1 MSFPARNGIKT
12 ARQTKFCALCS
23 AAAQVCVSAR
33 RWSIRKK
40 KLEFWTKISR
50 HLRSQVRAIPL
61 KVKRIKKSARFSRSG
76 MQGNFQTLP
85 KEERFQRNRRLNHQL
100 NQHHWAPRTA
110 RKMSTSKV
118 SALVLNHLHDLI
130 ITNI

>member
-1 MSFPARNGIKT
+1 MPLSIKYTDNALKVNGVHSMAHGFPFPQLI
-12 ARQTKFCALCS
+12 F
-23 AAAQVCVSAR
+23 
-33 RWSIRKK
+33 
-40 KLEFWTKISR
+40 
-50 HLRSQVRAIPL
+50 IPL
-61 KVKRIKKSARFSRSG
+61 MVFDKEIRSG

-85 KEERFQRNRRLNHQL
+85 KEERFQRNRRLNRQL